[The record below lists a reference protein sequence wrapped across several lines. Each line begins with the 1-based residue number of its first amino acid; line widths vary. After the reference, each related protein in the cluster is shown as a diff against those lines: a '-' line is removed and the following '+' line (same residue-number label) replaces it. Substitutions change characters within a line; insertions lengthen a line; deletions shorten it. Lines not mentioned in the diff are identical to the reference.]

1 VRISPA
7 PPLRNTARTGEKVVW
22 PGDSGDELFGGAA
35 EYKADRTLTVMPYNN
50 ISGDYCQCARPQTRK

>member
-1 VRISPA
+1 MCADFTSAAAAETP
-7 PPLRNTARTGEKVVW
+7 GEKVVW
-22 PGDSGDELFGGAA
+22 SGDSGDELFGGAA